1 MDNDTKSTTFGAP
14 MLLQLKLKSRK
25 SVRVAW
31 PKGHRQGARL
41 QGREGLLAPLGR
53 TSMSDGNNITY
64 DWTKSS

>member
-1 MDNDTKSTTFGAP
+1 MDDDTKSTTFGAP

-41 QGREGLLAPLGR
+41 LGREELLAP
-53 TSMSDGNNITY
+53 
-64 DWTKSS
+64 